1 MSNQD
6 HRDATATIRGYI
18 YQFDATILK
27 ILNADRNASVVIE
40 GVEDFDVLNFDSSE
54 YCQCK
59 YYSSKKFT
67 PKAIRDAL
75 LPMLKNHKQKKQ
87 TNQSQIK
94 YQLYGYFKEAQPEK
108 RSLTLQE
115 LKESLLKRVQTEDS
129 SGNKEYNQHN
139 LQTELGLTD
148 EDLNSFLEVLSI
160 HISEEYSLH
169 KANVI
174 HALKQHFSCS
184 QDEAEHFIYPTAL
197 SKISQYAICRNV
209 DERTVSRATFLSS
222 LDKRQ
227 PLFTAWLL
235 RERGE
240 EEYCKLIRRKFFSER
255 NIESYPRFFIIELP
269 ENIENHEITH
279 ILSEIRNKWSSHK
292 IKHKPTKERY
302 APYIFLRDINPETLV
317 SIKQNLQFDGIAFVD
332 GYPFKGASFNTKDIQ
347 KEQTNENPISLRFI
361 NSKQDFD
368 TLFQEI
374 RQTKIVYEFFLSKP
388 LSQETQVR
396 HIRIPITSLNQIAN
410 IV

>member
-1 MSNQD
+1 MPCVG
-6 HRDATATIRGYI
+6 I
-18 YQFDATILK
+18 
-27 ILNADRNASVVIE
+27 
-40 GVEDFDVLNFDSSE
+40 
-54 YCQCK
+54 
-59 YYSSKKFT
+59 
-67 PKAIRDAL
+67 
-75 LPMLKNHKQKKQ
+75 
-87 TNQSQIK
+87 
-94 YQLYGYFKEAQPEK
+94 
-108 RSLTLQE
+108 
-115 LKESLLKRVQTEDS
+115 
-129 SGNKEYNQHN
+129 
-139 LQTELGLTD
+139 
-148 EDLNSFLEVLSI
+148 
-160 HISEEYSLH
+160 
-169 KANVI
+169 
-174 HALKQHFSCS
+174 
-184 QDEAEHFIYPTAL
+184 
-197 SKISQYAICRNV
+197 KISQYAICRNV